1 MTESLHES
9 NIHSR
14 KLYCTF
20 FFSPETLALFSLL
33 KEGNP
38 SPDRKMIKLLTFDN
52 FFSATTTFSLNVAVE

>member
-14 KLYCTF
+14 KLCCT

-38 SPDRKMIKLLTFDN
+38 SPNRKMIKLLTFDN
-52 FFSATTTFSLNVAVE
+52 FFPPLRHSC